1 MLFCERRKAEM
12 FAIVPIVNLLV
23 LLVILWLMLRRHST
37 SPAVQDTHLMQLL
50 TADLPSTLARAEARN
65 EALERHLRAE
75 LAQLR
80 TENAVEAARSREAAE
95 VYSKSLREEV
105 LLSIKNLGG
114 TLHAGL
120 DRSASENKSEA
131 DMLRRALDQQLAAL
145 AQRFSTFNAD
155 ALLRHSEGRE
165 ALHASLKSLGAAQGE
180 DQERLRQAV
189 EARLDALNTV
199 NAAKLEE
206 MRLTV
211 DEKLHATLQTRLTES
226 FGAVTDQL
234 SKVHAGLG
242 EMNTLSTGVNDLN
255 RIFSNVKSRGGFAE
269 VQLGKLLEQV
279 LAPGQYVENVNVRPG
294 TQEVVEFAVRFPGTG
309 GDVLLPIDAKFPR
322 EDWERLETAYEGG
335 LPAGVERARKPF
347 AAPIRTEGKRICSK
361 YINEPITTPYAIM
374 FLPTEG
380 LYAEVL
386 RRDGLQAD
394 LHQHCRVM
402 VAGPSNL
409 YALLTSFQLGFRM
422 LNLQKKGNEVWNVLA
437 KTQGE
442 FKTFETLMTSMEK
455 QVGTVQ
461 NTIQKL
467 NVRSRAINRT
477 LSDVSAH
484 SIGANGNGGGLDSGS
499 ATGAVAFDGLLPM
512 LTASEEE

>member
-1 MLFCERRKAEM
+1 MLLAILVCQAVSIGIILLLLLRKPAAAAEP
-12 FAIVPIVNLLV
+12 ADPRLLK
-23 LLVILWLMLRRHST
+23 LLES
-37 SPAVQDTHLMQLL
+37 
-50 TADLPSTLARAEARN
+50 DLPAAMARN
-65 EALERHLRAE
+65 ELRGEALERQLREE

-80 TENAVEAARSREAAE
+80 SEHGAEAGRSREHAATASATLRSE
-95 VYSKSLREEV
+95 IVGNINSLGETIR
-105 LLSIKNLGG
+105 
-114 TLHAGL
+114 AGL
-120 DRSASENKSEA
+120 ERFRGDHKGEVEQLRSVVDA
-131 DMLRRALDQQLAAL
+131 QLVSL
-145 AQRFSTFNAD
+145 TQRFSGFTAD
-155 ALLRHSEGRE
+155 
-165 ALHASLKSLGAAQGE
+165 SLKHHADSRDSLHSKLSELGSAQTTHQDRLRSTVE
-180 DQERLRQAV
+180 ERLEKLNQA
-189 EARLDALNTV
+189 

-242 EMNTLSTGVNDLN
+242 EMNSLTSGVNDLN

-269 VQLGKLLEQV
+269 VQLGKLLDQV
-279 LAPGQYVENVNVRPG
+279 LAPGQYVVNASVRPG
-294 TQEVVEFAVRFPGTG
+294 TQEVVEFAVRFPGAA

-322 EDWERLETAYEGG
+322 EDWERLETAYDSGDAE
-335 LPAGVERARKPF
+335 AVTSARKAF
-347 AAPIRTEGKRICSK
+347 DAAIRTEGKRICSK
-361 YINEPITTPYAIM
+361 YIHEPVTTPYAIM

-394 LHQHCRVM
+394 LHQNCRVM

-422 LNLQKKGNEVWNVLA
+422 LNLQKKGHEVWGVLA
-437 KTQGE
+437 KTQSE
-442 FKTFETLMTSMEK
+442 FHTFETLMSSMEK

-467 NVRSRAINRT
+467 GVRTRAINRT
-477 LSDVSAH
+477 LRDVSAE
-484 SIGANGNGGGLDSGS
+484 STQEALGGAGG
-499 ATGAVAFDGLLPM
+499 TAFDGMLPM
-512 LTASEEE
+512 LAAEQDREG

>member
-1 MLFCERRKAEM
+1 MQ
-12 FAIVPIVNLLV
+12 AILPIVELIVLITILLV
-23 LLVILWLMLRRHST
+23 LLLRKPS
-37 SPAVQDTHLMQLL
+37 SAPAEDPRLAQLL
-50 TADLPSTLARAEARN
+50 AANLPAILARADARG
-65 EALERHLRAE
+65 EALDQHLRAE

-80 TENAVEAARSREAAE
+80 GDAATEAARGRVAAEAASAALRSEVLGNINALGETLKSGLKDFRGDNNEAAE
-95 VYSKSLREEV
+95 RLRSTMEAQ
-105 LLSIKNLGG
+105 IA
-114 TLHAGL
+114 TLT
-120 DRSASENKSEA
+120 
-131 DMLRRALDQQLAAL
+131 
-145 AQRFSTFNAD
+145 QRFGGFSAD
-155 ALLRHSEGRE
+155 SLQRHNESRE
-165 ALHASLKSLGAAQGE
+165 ALHTSLKLLQRDQAE
-180 DQERLRQAV
+180 DQEKLRSSVEEKLNQLNQA
-189 EARLDALNTV
+189 NT
-199 NAAKLEE
+199 AKLEE

-226 FGAVTDQL
+226 FGAVTEQL

-279 LAPGQYVENVNVRPG
+279 LAPGQYLENVNVRPG
-294 TQEVVEFAVRFPGTG
+294 TQEVVEFAVRFPGSG

-322 EDWERLETAYEGG
+322 EDWERLETAYESGV
-335 LPAGVERARKPF
+335 PASVEQARRAF
-347 AAPIRTEGKRICSK
+347 DAAIRTEGKRICSK

-394 LHQHCRVM
+394 LHQNCRVM

-437 KTQGE
+437 KTQNE
-442 FKTFETLMTSMEK
+442 FKTFENLMTSMEK

-467 NVRSRAINRT
+467 NVRTRAINRT

-484 SIGANGNGGGLDSGS
+484 NTEAALDSGAPS
-499 ATGAVAFDGLLPM
+499 GAFDGLMPM
-512 LTASEEE
+512 LAASEED

>member
-199 NAAKLEE
+199 NAAKLEQR
-206 MRLTV
+206 RLTV

-279 LAPGQYVENVNVRPG
+279 LAPGQYVQNANVRPG
-294 TQEVVEFAVRFPGTG
+294 TQEVVEYAVRFPGNG

-322 EDWERLETAYEGG
+322 EDWERLETAYEEGT
-335 LPAGVERARKPF
+335 PATVEQARKAF
-347 AAPIRTEGKRICSK
+347 DAAIRTEGKRICSK

-394 LHQHCRVM
+394 LHQNCRVM

-409 YALLTSFQLGFRM
+409 YALLNSFQLGFGM

-437 KTQGE
+437 KTQNE
-442 FKTFETLMTSMEK
+442 FKTFETLMASMEK

-467 NVRSRAINRT
+467 GVRTRAINRT
-477 LSDVSAH
+477 LADVSSEA
-484 SIGANGNGGGLDSGS
+484 GRTALEPEVNP
-499 ATGAVAFDGLLPM
+499 AAFDGFLPM
-512 LTASEEE
+512 LAAEDDEP

>member
-1 MLFCERRKAEM
+1 MLSCERRKIEM
-12 FAIVPIVNLLV
+12 PTIIPIVSLV
-23 LLVILWLMLRRHST
+23 LLVAILLLLLLRK
-37 SPAVQDTHLMQLL
+37 SPNT
-50 TADLPSTLARAEARN
+50 TADLPATLARVEARS
-65 EALERHLRAE
+65 ESLDQHLRAE
-75 LAQLR
+75 LAQMRSDAANEAVRGRDAASAASASLR
-80 TENAVEAARSREAAE
+80 TEIIGNINTLGETLRAGLEGFRTDDAAAAERLRSAVEA
-95 VYSKSLREEV
+95 
-105 LLSIKNLGG
+105 
-114 TLHAGL
+114 
-120 DRSASENKSEA
+120 
-131 DMLRRALDQQLAAL
+131 QLATL
-145 AQRFSTFNAD
+145 TQRFSAFTTET
-155 ALLRHSEGRE
+155 LQHHTESRE
-165 ALHASLKSLGAAQGE
+165 SLHTRLNELGAAQAVHQE
-180 DQERLRQAV
+180 KLRSSVEERLNQ
-189 EARLDALNTV
+189 LNQT

-226 FGAVTDQL
+226 FGAVTEQL

-279 LAPGQYVENVNVRPG
+279 LAPGQYVENANVRPG

-309 GDVLLPIDAKFPR
+309 GEVLLPIDAKFPR
-322 EDWERLETAYEGG
+322 EDWERLETAYESGAATG
-335 LPAGVERARKPF
+335 IEQARKAF
-347 AAPIRTEGKRICSK
+347 DAAIRIEGKRICSK
-361 YINEPITTPYAIM
+361 YINEPVTTPYAIM

-394 LHQHCRVM
+394 LHQNCRVM

-437 KTQGE
+437 KTQNE
-442 FKTFETLMTSMEK
+442 FRTFETLMGSMEK

-467 NVRSRAINRT
+467 NVRTRAINRT
-477 LSDVSAH
+477 LSDVSAD
-484 SIGANGNGGGLDSGS
+484 GAAAALDAGPSSG
-499 ATGAVAFDGLLPM
+499 AFDGLLPV
-512 LTASEEE
+512 LAAAEED